1 MHLYEWVLCIMYVL
15 INGGALYI
23 YCSINHILVH
33 GRFKS
38 LKKSLEVNAQ
48 FWNNHLNPLEKSPHN
63 STTLLPCTS
72 HIWYL
77 FESNFTAKSLS
88 GQLLPSSL
96 NQYCWLYLETTIFS
110 FFTWLVFAVSS
121 NVLWFRFIWW
131 NLFHHDDAVVC
142 SQPSP

>member
-63 STTLLPCTS
+63 NYILQRCFLAQVIFGICLRAIS
-72 HIWYL
+72 
-77 FESNFTAKSLS
+77 
-88 GQLLPSSL
+88 QL
-96 NQYCWLYLETTIFS
+96 N
-110 FFTWLVFAVSS
+110 
-121 NVLWFRFIWW
+121 
-131 NLFHHDDAVVC
+131 H
-142 SQPSP
+142 